1 MEKYLA
7 DRSYALI
14 YRMCQVQ
21 AFSSRLH
28 ARGFPA
34 IGKYEPKTPPRT
46 AGVTK
51 CVIGFSRYS
60 GLARR
65 FCREGPIRATQKPV
79 ARAFL
84 APGLRKAEPD
94 SRTLRSLPG
103 RISGSVARGAW
114 YVSGRIIQCPGNSSC
129 FFSLVF
135 RRVAGIAARW
145 GFPFARIGNRALR
158 TGRSLRSDAEP
169 ARNTGS
175 CPAGRAAGLHPSRRL
190 VDRQRRHPIPLG
202 RIRQSYVSLCG
213 EHTRPGVAI
222 SPSRGL
228 RLTDRV
234 SDRFRPR
241 GLCRRKEARAR
252 KPEASETRKPV
263 RQGI

>member
-14 YRMCQVQ
+14 CRMCQVQ
-21 AFSSRLH
+21 AFPSRLH
-28 ARGFPA
+28 AKGFPA

-51 CVIGFSRYS
+51 CVIGFGRCS
-60 GLARR
+60 GFVRH
-65 FCREGPIRATQKPV
+65 FCRESPTRTARRPV

-84 APGLRKAEPD
+84 ALGLRKAELD
-94 SRTLRSLPG
+94 SRMLRSLSPAAFSILSPG
-103 RISGSVARGAW
+103 AR
-114 YVSGRIIQCPGNSSC
+114 YISGRIQYPGNSSL

-135 RRVAGIAARW
+135 RRVAGIAARR
-145 GFPFARIGNRALR
+145 GFPFARIGNRTLR
-158 TGRSLRSDAEP
+158 TGRSLRSDAES
-169 ARNTGS
+169 ARNAGS
-175 CPAGRAAGLHPSRRL
+175 CPVGRPVPELPPR
-190 VDRQRRHPIPLG
+190 RRHPIPLG
-202 RIRQSYVSLCG
+202 WMRQSYISLCG

-241 GLCRRKEARAR
+241 GLCRRKKARA
-252 KPEASETRKPV
+252 RKPV

>member
-34 IGKYEPKTPPRT
+34 IGKYGPKTPPRT

-51 CVIGFSRYS
+51 CVIGFGRYS
-60 GLARR
+60 GFVRR
-65 FCREGPIRATQKPV
+65 FCRERPIRATQKPV

-103 RISGSVARGAW
+103 RISGSVTRGR
-114 YVSGRIIQCPGNSSC
+114 YISGRIIQCPGNSSC

-135 RRVAGIAARW
+135 RRVAGIVARR
-145 GFPFARIGNRALR
+145 GLSSETERCGSFGCR
-158 TGRSLRSDAEP
+158 TGPEYRLLS
-169 ARNTGS
+169 
-175 CPAGRAAGLHPSRRL
+175 GRAAGLHPSRRL

-213 EHTRPGVAI
+213 GHTRPGVAI

>member
-1 MEKYLA
+1 MA

-21 AFSSRLH
+21 VFSSRLH

-51 CVIGFSRYS
+51 YVIGFGRCS

-65 FCREGPIRATQKPV
+65 FCRERPTRTARRPV
-79 ARAFL
+79 ARASSLSGSARPSRTRGRSDLSPAAFPVL
-84 APGLRKAEPD
+84 SPGVRYASGWIRRPEGLRLSP
-94 SRTLRSLPG
+94 SL
-103 RISGSVARGAW
+103 
-114 YVSGRIIQCPGNSSC
+114 
-129 FFSLVF
+129 FSLVF
-135 RRVAGIAARW
+135 RRVAGIAARR
-145 GFPFARIGNRALR
+145 GFPFARIGNRTLR
-158 TGRSLRSDAEP
+158 TGRSLRSDAES
-169 ARNTGS
+169 ARNAGS
-175 CPAGRAAGLHPSRRL
+175 CPVGRPVPELPPR
-190 VDRQRRHPIPLG
+190 RRHPIPLG
-202 RIRQSYVSLCG
+202 WMRQSYISLCG

-222 SPSRGL
+222 SPNRGL

-241 GLCRRKEARAR
+241 GLCRRKKARA
-252 KPEASETRKPV
+252 RKPV

>member
-1 MEKYLA
+1 MEKHLA

-21 AFSSRLH
+21 VFSSRLH

-51 CVIGFSRYS
+51 CAIGFGRYS

-65 FCREGPIRATQKPV
+65 FCRERPIRATQKPV

-94 SRTLRSLPG
+94 SRMFRSLPG
-103 RISGSVARGAW
+103 RIFGSVARGT
-114 YVSGRIIQCPGNSSC
+114 VRLRTDTIPGEFVLLLLSR
-129 FFSLVF
+129 FS
-135 RRVAGIAARW
+135 ARCRNCSPP
-145 GFPFARIGNRALR
+145 GAFIGNRALR
-158 TGRSLRSDAEP
+158 IGRSLRSDVGS

-190 VDRQRRHPIPLG
+190 VDLRRRHPIPLG
-202 RIRQSYVSLCG
+202 WIRQSYISLCG

-241 GLCRRKEARAR
+241 GLCRRKEAR
-252 KPEASETRKPV
+252 TRKPV